1 MMDEVLKREIWKV
14 FNVAAFLFITIFFVL
29 PYLIQIST
37 FFHERG
43 HQKALE
49 KYGVKSYYELNLLET
64 IPNFFNPKVDK
75 LGVTRFSLSEYKKLD
90 KFHRTEVN
98 IAGIVSDLRF
108 LFLIGVYL
116 SLVNVYVYYKVK
128 IKKNYN
134 LAWVLAINWILFMW
148 LLALI
153 QITVSNI
160 TYPSGD
166 VYQLVRFLKV

>member
-1 MMDEVLKREIWKV
+1 MEEEIKKEMWKV
-14 FNVAAFLFITIFFVL
+14 FNVAAFLFITIFFLL
-29 PYLIQIST
+29 PYLIQVST
-37 FFHERG
+37 YFHERG

-49 KYGVKSYYELNLLET
+49 KYGVKSLYELNLLET

-75 LGVTRFSLSEYKKLD
+75 LGVTRFSLTEYKKLD

-128 IKKNYN
+128 FRKNYN
-134 LAWVLAINWILFMW
+134 LVWVLAVNWILFMW

-166 VYQLVRFLKV
+166 IHQLVRFLKV